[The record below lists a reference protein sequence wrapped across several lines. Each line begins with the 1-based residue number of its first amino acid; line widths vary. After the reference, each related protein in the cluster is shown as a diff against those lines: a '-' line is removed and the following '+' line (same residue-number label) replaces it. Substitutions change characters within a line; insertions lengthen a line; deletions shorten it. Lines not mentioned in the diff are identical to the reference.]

1 MKIVIDIDNETY
13 GRIQAL
19 VNADYFEHDIC
30 GYSMKRI
37 ANGTPY
43 EERPQGEWIVQRL
56 QNGFDDVYCPY
67 CKARPRRSDYGYYLK
82 DNFCYKCGADLRV
95 KNELEE
101 VEND

>member
-1 MKIVIDIDNETY
+1 MKIVIDINNETY

-43 EERPQGEWIVQRL
+43 EERPKGEWIIGEYMDCHSDIL
-56 QNGFDDVYCPY
+56 PIYTCP
-67 CKARPRRSDYGYYLK
+67 
-82 DNFCYKCGADLRV
+82 FCGEVEYRKYDFCHCGADMQG
-95 KNELEE
+95 KENE
-101 VEND
+101 